1 MGTMKGLLIRI
12 LLVGVGGFL
21 VVWLANSLL
30 VPHVRLDP
38 SRAMKEGTTSVNAA
52 TTSSVKTKATQESK
66 GTKRA
71 ANAVS
76 APTSSTEDAA
86 LVERALEIPATS
98 TVVRE
103 PKPFPLADQ
112 IAYASPQESIT
123 ATYGPPKVSAF
134 GLTDSHVM
142 ETFVYTK
149 DQTSVATVIR
159 LTDGHVTSA
168 YTMNQPRSPRGYLV
182 TSRQSN

>member
-1 MGTMKGLLIRI
+1 MGTMKGVLIRI
-12 LLVGVGGFL
+12 LLVGVGGFF
-21 VVWLANSLL
+21 VVWRANYLL
-30 VPHVRLDP
+30 VPHFHVDP
-38 SRAMKEGTTSVNAA
+38 LRAMKESTTSAKAA

-76 APTSSTEDAA
+76 AATPSTEDAA

-98 TVVRE
+98 AVVRD

-112 IAYASPQESIT
+112 IAYDSPQESIT
-123 ATYGPPKVSAF
+123 ATYGPPKIFAT
-134 GLTDSHVM
+134 GLTDSHMM

-149 DQTSVATVIR
+149 DQTGVATVIR

-168 YTMNQPRSPRGYLV
+168 YTTNQPRSPRGYLV